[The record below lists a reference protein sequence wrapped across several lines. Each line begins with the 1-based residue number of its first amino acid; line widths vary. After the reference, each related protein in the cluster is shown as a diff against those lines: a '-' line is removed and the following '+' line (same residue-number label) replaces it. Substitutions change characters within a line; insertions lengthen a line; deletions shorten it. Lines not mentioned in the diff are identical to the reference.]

1 MRGWAKYPGILQ
13 EIIKGTDTLLDY
25 YNHLIIF
32 LKGRS
37 VLTWYTPCE
46 PNKDKEPWLDRKL
59 TEKWKPE
66 KTVAQKDRLK
76 EERTKMAAKILAEGP
91 VEKEK
96 RRKKEKDVKKVRVL
110 KQWRCNVY
118 TCNAGRLS
126 NKMAV
131 LAHDAQRLK
140 LGVIHIS
147 EAGVGPEKPM
157 GLSGYTAISLERSGP
172 NRGSLMLNQK

>member
-1 MRGWAKYPGILQ
+1 
-13 EIIKGTDTLLDY
+13 
-25 YNHLIIF
+25 
-32 LKGRS
+32 
-37 VLTWYTPCE
+37 
-46 PNKDKEPWLDRKL
+46 
-59 TEKWKPE
+59 
-66 KTVAQKDRLK
+66 
-76 EERTKMAAKILAEGP
+76 MAEKILGEGP

-96 RRKKEKDVKKVRVL
+96 RRRKEKDIKVVRVL

-147 EAGVGPEKPM
+147 EAGVGPEKTM
-157 GLSGYTAISLERSGP
+157 RLSGYTSISLERSGP
-172 NRGSLMLNQK
+172 NRGSVM